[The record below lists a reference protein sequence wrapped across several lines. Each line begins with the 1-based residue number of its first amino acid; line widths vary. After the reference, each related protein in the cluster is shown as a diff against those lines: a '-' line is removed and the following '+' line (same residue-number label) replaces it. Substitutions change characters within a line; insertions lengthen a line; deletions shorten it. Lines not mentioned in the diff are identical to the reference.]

1 MIDLL
6 AEPPDSNIAW
16 QLVKA
21 VLPTDAE
28 SPLGRPL
35 QVFTSTL
42 FFLGGLYIAYG
53 VIVGIVAS
61 SYHGKVLG
69 QRWHQIWVPLRIIL
83 GAGLLAPLPSTGFS
97 SVHYI
102 LRDVIA
108 RAGINL
114 ADASWNVFVSEVAS
128 GKTTILPASSD
139 GSTIA
144 LTVLRHEV
152 CAAVYNRAGS
162 TWGWQAPKPDTKGSV
177 GGLGLAGYE
186 QRVTWSYG
194 PTCGRLSFS
203 VPDGRQ
209 AFSEAR
215 RAAVGA
221 LVDAFRPEAARYAQL
236 AAETT
241 GLSSPEAATKAVTDT
256 LLSPRLVQDIR
267 AAGAAYDTA
276 VIAAAKEAAA
286 SVETEARANL
296 VADAKTDGFMGAG
309 AYFRGLTQVSELTTA
324 LANERPEEA
333 EPRLDGDFGD
343 SIGRGFAA
351 LRLQISGEPARS
363 PISANDFAAAGDDR
377 ADSLTKALA
386 PVARDLA
393 EWAATPKKLEPGYDA
408 MSALIGSGQALLSI
422 GWSAIAAG
430 GVVAAVSGNSLAD
443 VFGAGAAGQWFLSWT
458 SPVIIG
464 IMGIGALRAYLIP
477 ILPFI
482 FILMS
487 GVALVAALLEAMIAL
502 PLWCLKWLKMD
513 NGDDFAGE
521 SVRMGILLTVNIFL
535 RPSLAILAFCG
546 SYPVFNIF
554 LRTLDQMWAPAFLGQ
569 SGGSVVGLVG
579 FLVMTCAE
587 AYMTWY
593 LALKLFGQSWSAPDK
608 VLAWLGLPGTAG
620 ESSLASGA
628 VGGML
633 ALAGRGSMPR
643 LSMPGPSRNGKLGGE
658 SNGERR

>member
-6 AEPPDSNIAW
+6 AEPSASNVAW
-16 QLVKA
+16 QLVRA

-28 SPLGRPL
+28 SPWGRTL
-35 QVFTSTL
+35 QVFSSTL
-42 FFLGGLYIAYG
+42 FFFSGLYIAYG

-61 SYHGKVLG
+61 AYHGKVLG
-69 QRWHQIWVPLRIIL
+69 QRWHQIWVPLRIVL
-83 GAGLLAPLPSTGFS
+83 GVGLLAPLPSTGFS
-97 SVHYI
+97 SAHYI

-114 ADASWNVFVSEVAS
+114 ADASWNVFVAEVAQ
-128 GKTTILPASSD
+128 GKATILPASSD

-144 LTVLRHEV
+144 LTVLKHEV
-152 CAAVYNRAGS
+152 CAAVYNQAGS
-162 TWGWQAPKPDTKGSV
+162 TWGWQAPTPDRKGSV

-194 PTCGRLSFS
+194 PTCGRFSFS
-203 VPDGRQ
+203 IPDGRH
-209 AFSEAR
+209 AFSDAR

-241 GLSSPEAATKAVTDT
+241 GLSSPEAATKAVTGT
-256 LLSPRLVQDIR
+256 LLSARLVQDIR

-296 VADAKTDGFMGAG
+296 VADAKTDGFIGAG

-343 SIGRGFAA
+343 VIARGFEA
-351 LRLQISGEPARS
+351 LQLQISGEPARGD
-363 PISANDFAAAGDDR
+363 ISANDFAAAGDDR
-377 ADSLTKALA
+377 AGALTKLLA
-386 PVARDLA
+386 PIARDLA
-393 EWAATPKKLEPGYDA
+393 EWAATPKKLDDGYDA
-408 MSALIGSGQALLSI
+408 ISALIGSGQALLSI

-430 GVVAAVSGNSLAD
+430 GIIAAVSGNSLAD
-443 VFGAGAAGQWFLSWT
+443 VFGADAAGQWFLSWT
-458 SPVIIG
+458 SPVIVG
-464 IMGIGALRAYLIP
+464 IMAIGGLRAYLIP

-482 FILMS
+482 FILIS
-487 GVALVAALLEAMIAL
+487 AAAWVAALLEAMIAL
-502 PLWCLKWLKMD
+502 PLWTLKWLKMD

-546 SYPVFNIF
+546 AYPVFNVF
-554 LRTLDQMWAPAFLGQ
+554 LRTLDKMWAPAFLGQ
-569 SGGSVVGLVG
+569 TGGAVVGLVG
-579 FLVMTCAE
+579 FLVMTCAQ

-593 LALKLFGQSWSAPDK
+593 LTLRLFGQSWALPDR

-620 ESSLASGA
+620 ESGLASGA
-628 VGGML
+628 LGGML
-633 ALAGRGSMPR
+633 ALAGRGGMPR
-643 LSMPGPSRNGKLGGE
+643 LTGMMPKGGKPK
-658 SNGERR
+658 